1 MQTMG
6 SRKAMRQKY
15 HIFKKDEKNEL
26 IIQEYAVV
34 DGRPKRGDLP
44 KIHEENFALLCEQ
57 IYDAGAIK
65 SSISSGKESLI
76 LLLRNSHFF
85 PIHPYIQK
93 IADTVISLYASK
105 DKESMVLVFDDT
117 DLLIPDADEPD
128 HMNQLEQDDKS
139 TSDGV
144 EDLLNND
151 INVNTS
157 ASDAKKANNDSKGTK
172 KKT

>member
-1 MQTMG
+1 
-6 SRKAMRQKY
+6 MRQKY
-15 HIFKKDEKNEL
+15 HIFKNNEKNEL
-26 IIQEYAVV
+26 FIQEYAVV

-57 IYDAGAIK
+57 IYDAQAIK

-76 LLLRNSHFF
+76 LLLRNPHFF
-85 PIHPYIQK
+85 PIHQYIQK

-105 DKESMVLVFDDT
+105 DKESMVLIFDDV
-117 DLLIPDADEPD
+117 DLLFPDADELD
-128 HMNQLEQDDKS
+128 SLNQLEEDDKS

-151 INVNTS
+151 VDISTS
-157 ASDAKKANNDSKGTK
+157 ASDAKKADSDSKEAK
-172 KKT
+172 EKA

>member
-1 MQTMG
+1 
-6 SRKAMRQKY
+6 MRQKY
-15 HIFKKDEKNEL
+15 HILKNDDKNEL
-26 IIQEYAVV
+26 FIQEYAVV

-57 IYDAGAIK
+57 IYDARAIK

-85 PIHPYIQK
+85 PIHQYIQK

-105 DKESMVLVFDDT
+105 DKESVVLIFDDT
-117 DLLIPDADEPD
+117 DLLLPDADELD
-128 HMNQLEQDDKS
+128 QMNQSEEDDKS

-144 EDLLNND
+144 EEILSND
-151 INVNTS
+151 SQVNTS
-157 ASDAKKANNDSKGTK
+157 ASDASKANNDSKETEK
-172 KKT
+172 KA

>member
-1 MQTMG
+1 
-6 SRKAMRQKY
+6 MRQKY
-15 HIFKKDEKNEL
+15 HIFKNIEKNEL
-26 IIQEYAVV
+26 FIQEYAVV

-57 IYDAGAIK
+57 IYDARAIK

-76 LLLRNSHFF
+76 LLLRNPHFF
-85 PIHPYIQK
+85 PIHQYIQK

-105 DKESMVLVFDDT
+105 DKESMVLIFDDV
-117 DLLIPDADEPD
+117 DLLIPDADELD
-128 HMNQLEQDDKS
+128 QLNQLEEDDKS

-151 INVNTS
+151 IEINTS
-157 ASDAKKANNDSKGTK
+157 ASDVGKANIDSIETEEKV
-172 KKT
+172 